1 MFDFFWNLGSFVLAL
16 GILVTVHEYG
26 HFWVARKAGVKVLRF
41 SIGFGKPLLKWRDKY
56 DTEYVIA
63 AIPLGGY
70 VKMLDERVDDV
81 PANQRHLSFN
91 AKSVQARIA
100 IVAAGPVANFIFA
113 IFALAVM
120 YMVGVQSVK
129 PVVGSVIEG
138 SRAAQAGLM
147 PSQHITKIGDDDITT
162 WQDATFALM
171 SSLGEQSVA
180 VTVRDEQF
188 QTRVKTLDLAGW
200 KLDQQDVPPL
210 RSLGI
215 VPFRP
220 QATLTI
226 AAITANSAAEQAGLH
241 VNDMILTVNDEKIS
255 DWQQLV
261 HLITQSA
268 NKSLQFSVKRQDT
281 IKIISVTPQGRVNA
295 QGIEQGFLGVAPIV
309 EKWPQGYIET
319 RHYGPLDSIVR
330 GSKETWRLITLSFD
344 MIGNLISGQISVKNL
359 SGPVGIAVGAGTSVS
374 YGFVAFLSFLALI
387 SVNLGVFN
395 LLPLPVLDG
404 GHLMYYIIELFR
416 KKPVSEKTQEFGFKV
431 GALLL
436 IFLTCFALFNDV
448 SRLSF

>member
-1 MFDFFWNLGSFVLAL
+1 
-16 GILVTVHEYG
+16 
-26 HFWVARKAGVKVLRF
+26 
-41 SIGFGKPLLKWRDKY
+41 
-56 DTEYVIA
+56 
-63 AIPLGGY
+63 
-70 VKMLDERVDDV
+70 MLDGRVDDV

-100 IVAAGPVANFIFA
+100 IVAAGPMANFLFA

-129 PVVGSVIEG
+129 PVVGSITEG
-138 SRAAQAGLM
+138 SRAEQAGIM
-147 PSQHITKIGDDDITT
+147 PSQHIIKIGDDDITT

-171 SSLGEQSVA
+171 SNLGEESVE
-180 VTVRDEQF
+180 VIVRDKNLQP
-188 QTRVKTLDLAGW
+188 RVKTLNLEGW

-210 RSLGI
+210 SSLGI

-226 AAITANSAAEQAGLH
+226 AAVTKDSAAEHANLQ
-241 VNDMILTVNDEKIS
+241 VNDTILSVNGETIS
-255 DWQQLV
+255 NWQQLV
-261 HLITQSA
+261 NLITQSA

-281 IKIISVTPQGRVNA
+281 IKAITVTPKGRIDNN
-295 QGIEQGFLGVAPIV
+295 GIEQGFLGVAPV
-309 EKWPQGYIET
+309 VQQWPDGYVET

-330 GSKETWRLITLSFD
+330 GTKETWRLITLSFD
-344 MIGNLISGQISVKNL
+344 MIGNLITGQVSVKNL

-374 YGFVAFLSFLALI
+374 YGLVAFLSFLALI

-448 SRLSF
+448 SRL

>member
-1 MFDFFWNLGSFVLAL
+1 MFDFFWNLGSFILAL

-41 SIGFGKPLLKWRDKY
+41 SIGFGKPLLKWHDKQG
-56 DTEYVIA
+56 TEYVIA

-70 VKMLDERVDDV
+70 VKMLDERVDEV
-81 PANQRHLSFN
+81 PESERHLSFN

-100 IVAAGPVANFIFA
+100 IVAAGPMANFTFA

-120 YMVGVQSVK
+120 YMVGVQSIK
-129 PVVGSVIEG
+129 PVVGSVNEG
-138 SRAAQAGLM
+138 SRAELAG
-147 PSQHITKIGDDDITT
+147 ITAKQQIIKIGDDEIAT
-162 WQDATFALM
+162 WQDATFSFMA
-171 SSLGEQSVA
+171 SLGDSNVA
-180 VTVRDEQF
+180 VTVRDEQY
-188 QTRVKTLDLAGW
+188 QEQVKTINIDGW

-210 RSLGI
+210 ASLGI

-220 QATLTI
+220 NATLEV
-226 AAITANSAAEQAGLH
+226 AAITANSAAAEADLRVGDTIIM
-241 VNDMILTVNDEKIS
+241 VGDETIS
-255 DWQQLV
+255 SWQQLV
-261 HLITQSA
+261 NLIQQSA
-268 NKSLQFSVKRQDT
+268 NKSLQFSVKRQDS
-281 IKIISVTPQGRVNA
+281 IKQLVVTPKARNGADGQ
-295 QGIEQGFLGVAPIV
+295 QQGFLGVAPVV
-309 EKWPQGYIET
+309 EQWPAGYIET
-319 RHYGPLDSIVR
+319 RHYGPLDSIVL
-330 GSKETWRLITLSFD
+330 GITETWRLISLSFD
-344 MIGNLISGQISVKNL
+344 MIGNLITGQVSVKNL

-404 GHLMYYIIELFR
+404 GHLMYYIVELFR

-448 SRLSF
+448 SRL

>member
-1 MFDFFWNLGSFVLAL
+1 MLDFFWNLGSFILAL
-16 GILVTVHEYG
+16 GILVAIHEYG
-26 HFWVARKAGVKVLRF
+26 HFWVARKMGVKVLRF
-41 SIGFGKPLLKWRDKY
+41 SIGFGKPLLKWHDKY
-56 DTEYVIA
+56 NTEYVIA

-70 VKMLDERVDDV
+70 VKMLDERVDEV
-81 PANQRHLSFN
+81 AENERHLSFN

-100 IVAAGPVANFIFA
+100 IVAAGPLANFLFA
-113 IFALAVM
+113 IVALAAM

-129 PVVGSVIEG
+129 PVVGSITEG
-138 SRAAQAGLM
+138 SRAEQAGIM
-147 PSQHITKIGDDDITT
+147 PSEQIIKIGDDTIAT

-171 SSLGEQSVA
+171 SSLGEQSVP
-180 VTVRDEQF
+180 VVVRNENYQEQ
-188 QTRVKTLDLAGW
+188 TKMLNVEGW

-210 RSLGI
+210 SSLGI

-226 AAITANSAAEQAGLH
+226 AAITKNSAAELANLQ
-241 VNDMILTVNDEKIS
+241 VNDTIIAVNGETIS

-261 HLITQSA
+261 NLITQSA
-268 NKSLQFSVKRQDT
+268 NKSLQFSVKRQDS
-281 IKIISVTPQGRVNA
+281 INSVTVTPKSRINEH
-295 QGIEQGFLGVAPIV
+295 GIEQGFLGVAPV
-309 EKWPQGYIET
+309 VQPWPEGYVET
-319 RHYGPLDSIVR
+319 RSFGPLDSIAR
-330 GSKETWRLITLSFD
+330 GTQETCRLITLSFD
-344 MIGNLISGQISVKNL
+344 MIGNLITGQVSVKNL

-374 YGFVAFLSFLALI
+374 YGLVAFLSFLALI

-448 SRLSF
+448 SRL

>member
-1 MFDFFWNLGSFVLAL
+1 MFDFIWNLGSFILAL

-41 SIGFGKPLLKWRDKY
+41 SIGFGKPLIKWHDKY
-56 DTEYVIA
+56 NTEYVIA
-63 AIPLGGY
+63 AVPLGGY

-81 PANQRHLSFN
+81 PPNQRHLSFN
-91 AKSVQARIA
+91 SKSVQARIA
-100 IVAAGPVANFIFA
+100 IVAAGPMANFLFA

-129 PVVGSVIEG
+129 PVVGSITEG
-138 SRAAQAGLM
+138 SRAEQAGLM
-147 PSQHITKIGDDDITT
+147 PSQHIIKIGDDNITT
-162 WQDATFALM
+162 WQDATFAFM
-171 SSLGEQSVA
+171 SRLGEERVEI
-180 VTVRDEQF
+180 TVRDENL
-188 QTRVKTLDLAGW
+188 QTRVKTLNIDGW

-210 RSLGI
+210 TSLGI

-220 QATLTI
+220 QATLTV
-226 AAITANSAAEQAGLH
+226 AAVTKNSAAEQANLQ
-241 VNDMILTVNDEKIS
+241 VNDTILAVNGETIS
-255 DWQQLV
+255 NWPQLV
-261 HLITQSA
+261 NVITQSA
-268 NKSLQFSVKRQDT
+268 NKSLQFSVKRQDS
-281 IKIISVTPQGRVNA
+281 IKSITVTPQGRVGNN
-295 QGIEQGFLGVAPIV
+295 GIEQGFLGVAPV
-309 EKWPQGYIET
+309 VQQWPEGYVQS
-319 RHYGPLDSIVR
+319 RSFGPLDSIVR
-330 GSKETWRLITLSFD
+330 GTKETWRLITLSFD
-344 MIGNLISGQISVKNL
+344 MIGNLITGQVSVKNL

-374 YGFVAFLSFLALI
+374 YGLVAFLSFLALI

-448 SRLSF
+448 SRL

>member
-1 MFDFFWNLGSFVLAL
+1 MLDFFWNLGSFILAL
-16 GILVTVHEYG
+16 GILVAIHEYG
-26 HFWVARKAGVKVLRF
+26 HFWVARKMGVKVLRF

-56 DTEYVIA
+56 NTEYVIA

-70 VKMLDERVDDV
+70 VKMLDERVDEV
-81 PANQRHLSFN
+81 PENERHLSFN

-100 IVAAGPVANFIFA
+100 IVAAGPLANFLFA
-113 IFALAVM
+113 IVALAAM

-129 PVVGSVIEG
+129 PVVGSITEG
-138 SRAAQAGLM
+138 SRAEQAGIM
-147 PSQHITKIGDDDITT
+147 PSEQIIKIGDDTIAT

-171 SSLGEQSVA
+171 SSLGEQSVP
-180 VTVRDEQF
+180 VVVRNQNYQEQ
-188 QTRVKTLDLAGW
+188 TKMLNVEGW

-210 RSLGI
+210 SSLGI

-226 AAITANSAAEQAGLH
+226 AAITKNSAAELANLQ
-241 VNDMILTVNDEKIS
+241 VNDTIIAVNGETIS

-261 HLITQSA
+261 NLITQSA
-268 NKSLQFSVKRQDT
+268 NKSLQFSVKRQDS
-281 IKIISVTPQGRVNA
+281 INSVTVTPKSRINEH
-295 QGIEQGFLGVAPIV
+295 GIEQGFLGVAPV
-309 EKWPQGYIET
+309 VQPWPEGYVET
-319 RHYGPLDSIVR
+319 RSFGPLDSIAR
-330 GSKETWRLITLSFD
+330 GTQETWRLITLSFD
-344 MIGNLISGQISVKNL
+344 MIGNLITGQVSVKNL

-374 YGFVAFLSFLALI
+374 YGLVAFLSFLALI

-448 SRLSF
+448 SRL

>member
-1 MFDFFWNLGSFVLAL
+1 MLDFFWNLGSFILAL
-16 GILVTVHEYG
+16 GILVAIHEYG
-26 HFWVARKAGVKVLRF
+26 HFWVARKMGVKVLRF
-41 SIGFGKPLLKWRDKY
+41 SIGFGKPLLKWHDKY
-56 DTEYVIA
+56 NTEYVIA

-70 VKMLDERVDDV
+70 VKMLDERVDEV
-81 PANQRHLSFN
+81 PENERHLSFN

-100 IVAAGPVANFIFA
+100 IVAAGPLANFLFA
-113 IFALAVM
+113 IVALAAM

-129 PVVGSVIEG
+129 PVVGSITEG
-138 SRAAQAGLM
+138 SRAEQAGIM
-147 PSQHITKIGDDDITT
+147 PSEQIIKIGDDTIAT

-171 SSLGEQSVA
+171 SSLGEQSVP
-180 VTVRDEQF
+180 VVVRNENYQEQ
-188 QTRVKTLDLAGW
+188 TKMLNVEGW

-210 RSLGI
+210 SSLGI

-226 AAITANSAAEQAGLH
+226 AAITKNSAAELANLQ
-241 VNDMILTVNDEKIS
+241 VNDTIIAVNGETIS

-261 HLITQSA
+261 NLITQSA
-268 NKSLQFSVKRQDT
+268 NKSLQFSVKRQDS
-281 IKIISVTPQGRVNA
+281 INSVTVTPKSRINEH
-295 QGIEQGFLGVAPIV
+295 GIEQGFLGVAPV
-309 EKWPQGYIET
+309 VQPWPDGYVET
-319 RHYGPLDSIVR
+319 RSFGPLDSIAR
-330 GSKETWRLITLSFD
+330 GTQETWRLITLSFD
-344 MIGNLISGQISVKNL
+344 MIGNLITGQVSVKNL

-374 YGFVAFLSFLALI
+374 YGLVAFLSFLALI

-416 KKPVSEKTQEFGFKV
+416 KKPVTEKTQEFGFKV

-448 SRLSF
+448 SRL

>member
-1 MFDFFWNLGSFVLAL
+1 MFDFFWNLGSFILAL
-16 GILVTVHEYG
+16 GILVAIHEYG
-26 HFWVARKAGVKVLRF
+26 HFWVARKMGVKVLRF
-41 SIGFGKPLLKWRDKY
+41 SIGFGKPLLKWHDKY
-56 DTEYVIA
+56 NTEYVIA

-100 IVAAGPVANFIFA
+100 IVAAGPMANFLFA

-129 PVVGSVIEG
+129 PVVGSITEG
-138 SRAAQAGLM
+138 SRAEQAGIM
-147 PSQHITKIGDDDITT
+147 PSQHIIKIGDDDITT

-171 SSLGEQSVA
+171 SNLGEESVE
-180 VTVRDEQF
+180 VIVRDKNLQP
-188 QTRVKTLDLAGW
+188 RVKTLNLEGW

-210 RSLGI
+210 SSLGI

-226 AAITANSAAEQAGLH
+226 AAVTKDSAAEHANLQ
-241 VNDMILTVNDEKIS
+241 VNDTILAVNGETIS
-255 DWQQLV
+255 NWQQLV
-261 HLITQSA
+261 NLITQSA

-281 IKIISVTPQGRVNA
+281 IKAITVTPKGRIDNN
-295 QGIEQGFLGVAPIV
+295 GIEQGFLGVAPV
-309 EKWPQGYIET
+309 VQQWPDGYVET

-330 GSKETWRLITLSFD
+330 STKETWRLITLSFD
-344 MIGNLISGQISVKNL
+344 MIGNLITGQVSVKNL

-374 YGFVAFLSFLALI
+374 YGLVAFLSFLALI

-448 SRLSF
+448 SRL

>member
-1 MFDFFWNLGSFVLAL
+1 MLDFLWNLGSFILAL

-41 SIGFGKPLLKWRDKY
+41 SIGFGKPLLKWYDKQG
-56 DTEYVIA
+56 TEYVVA

-70 VKMLDERVDDV
+70 VKMLDERVDEV
-81 PANQRHLSFN
+81 SAAERHLSFN

-100 IVAAGPVANFIFA
+100 IVAAGPLANFLFA

-120 YMVGVQSVK
+120 YMIGVQSVK
-129 PVVGSVIEG
+129 PVVGSIVEG
-138 SRAAQAGLM
+138 SRAAAANIAENQ
-147 PSQHITKIGDDDITT
+147 QIIKIGDDDIST
-162 WQDATFALM
+162 WQDATFSLM
-171 SSLGEQSVA
+171 SQLGEQQVVLTLRDQNYQQHSV
-180 VTVRDEQF
+180 
-188 QTRVKTLDLAGW
+188 TLDLDGW

-210 RSLGI
+210 ASLGI

-220 QATLTI
+220 QATLTL
-226 AAITANSAAEQAGLH
+226 AAISQGSAAEQAGLAKNDTIIA
-241 VNDMILTVNDEKIS
+241 VNGETMS
-255 DWQQLV
+255 SWQQLV
-261 HLITQSA
+261 TLIHQSA

-281 IKIISVTPQGRVNA
+281 IIQVMVTPKGRNNQA
-295 QGIEQGFLGVAPIV
+295 GALEGFLGVAPVV
-309 EKWPQGYIET
+309 EPWPESYIET
-319 RHYGPLDSIVR
+319 RHYGPVDSIVL
-330 GSKETWRLITLSFD
+330 GVKETWRLITLSFD
-344 MIGNLISGQISVKNL
+344 MIGNLITGQVSVKNL

-374 YGFVAFLSFLALI
+374 YGLVAFLSFLALI

-404 GHLMYYIIELFR
+404 GHLMYYVIELFR
-416 KKPVSEKTQEFGFKV
+416 RKPVSEKTQEFGFKV

-448 SRLSF
+448 SRL

>member
-1 MFDFFWNLGSFVLAL
+1 MFDFFWNLGSFILAL

-41 SIGFGKPLLKWRDKY
+41 SIGFGKPLLKWHDKY
-56 DTEYVIA
+56 NTEYVIA

-70 VKMLDERVDDV
+70 VKMLDERVDEV

-100 IVAAGPVANFIFA
+100 IVAAGPMANFLFA

-120 YMVGVQSVK
+120 YMVGVQTIK
-129 PVVGSVIEG
+129 PVVGSVVEG
-138 SRAAQAGLM
+138 SRAEQAGIM
-147 PSQHITKIGDDDITT
+147 PTQQIIKIGDDDISN
-162 WQDATFALM
+162 WQDATFSLM
-171 SSLGEQSVA
+171 SHLGDKSVA
-180 VTVRDEQF
+180 VTLRNENYQ
-188 QTRVKTLDLAGW
+188 QTVQTLNLDGW

-210 RSLGI
+210 SSLGI

-220 QATLTI
+220 QATLVI
-226 AAITANSAAEQAGLH
+226 AAITKNSAAEQANLQVDDVILA
-241 VNDMILTVNDEKIS
+241 VNGETMTS
-255 DWQQLV
+255 WQQLV
-261 HLITQSA
+261 NLITQSA
-268 NKSLQFSVKRQDT
+268 NKSLQFSVKRQDSIKT
-281 IKIISVTPQGRVNA
+281 ITVTPKSRVVSN
-295 QGIEQGFLGVAPIV
+295 GIEQGFLGVAPVV
-309 EKWPQGYIET
+309 EQWPDDFVET
-319 RHYGPLDSIVR
+319 RHYGPLDSIVL
-330 GSKETWRLITLSFD
+330 GTKETWRLITLSFD
-344 MIGNLISGQISVKNL
+344 MIGNLITGQVSVKNL

-374 YGFVAFLSFLALI
+374 YGLVAFLSFLALI

-448 SRLSF
+448 SRL

>member
-1 MFDFFWNLGSFVLAL
+1 MFDFFWNLGSFILAL
-16 GILVTVHEYG
+16 GILVAIHEYG
-26 HFWVARKAGVKVLRF
+26 HFWVARKMGVKVLRF
-41 SIGFGKPLLKWRDKY
+41 SIGFGKPLIKWHDKY
-56 DTEYVIA
+56 NTEYVIA

-70 VKMLDERVDDV
+70 VKMLDERIDEV
-81 PANQRHLSFN
+81 PQNQRHLSFN

-100 IVAAGPVANFIFA
+100 IVAAGPMANFLFA
-113 IFALAVM
+113 IFALAAM

-129 PVVGSVIEG
+129 PVVGSVTEG
-138 SRAAQAGLM
+138 SRAEQAGIM
-147 PSQHITKIGDDDITT
+147 PSQHIIKIGDDDITT

-171 SSLGEQSVA
+171 SSLGEESVE
-180 VTVRDEQF
+180 VTVRDKNLQA
-188 QTRVKTLDLAGW
+188 RIKTLNLDGW

-210 RSLGI
+210 SSLGI

-226 AAITANSAAEQAGLH
+226 AAVTENSAAKQADLK
-241 VNDMILTVNDEKIS
+241 VNDTILAVNGETIS
-255 DWQQLV
+255 SWQQLV
-261 HLITQSA
+261 NLITQSA
-268 NKSLQFSVKRQDT
+268 NKSLQFSVKRQDS
-281 IKIISVTPQGRVNA
+281 IKSITVTPQSRLDNS
-295 QGIEQGFLGVAPIV
+295 GIEQGFLGVAPV
-309 EKWPQGYIET
+309 VQQWPEGYVET
-319 RHYGPLDSIVR
+319 RQYGPLDSIVR
-330 GSKETWRLITLSFD
+330 GTKETWRLITLSFD
-344 MIGNLISGQISVKNL
+344 MIGNLITGQVSVKNL

-374 YGFVAFLSFLALI
+374 YGLVAFLSFLALI

-448 SRLSF
+448 SRL

>member
-1 MFDFFWNLGSFVLAL
+1 MFDFLWNLGSFILAL

-41 SIGFGKPLLKWRDKY
+41 SIGFGKPLIKWHDKH

-70 VKMLDERVDDV
+70 VKMLDERVDEV
-81 PANQRHLSFN
+81 PADQRHLSFN

-100 IVAAGPVANFIFA
+100 IVAAGPLANFIFA
-113 IFALAVM
+113 IFALAAM

-129 PVVGSVIEG
+129 PVVGSVNEG
-138 SRAAQAGLM
+138 SRAEQAGIM
-147 PSQHITKIGDDDITT
+147 PSQQIVKIGDANIAT

-171 SSLGEQSVA
+171 ASLGDKIVA

-188 QTRVKTLDLAGW
+188 QEQVKMLDIDGW

-210 RSLGI
+210 ASLGI

-220 QATLTI
+220 QATLTVATI
-226 AAITANSAAEQAGLH
+226 SPNSAAADANLQAGDEIIA
-241 VNDMILTVNDEKIS
+241 VNGETITS
-255 DWQQLV
+255 WTQLV
-261 HLITQSA
+261 NVIQQSA
-268 NKSLQFSVKRQDT
+268 NKSLQFSVKRQDS
-281 IKIISVTPQGRVNA
+281 IELLNVTPKGQRNSDGLL
-295 QGIEQGFLGVAPIV
+295 QGFLGVAPVV
-309 EKWPQGYIET
+309 EKWPDGYIET
-319 RHYGPLDSIVR
+319 RHYGPLDSMVL
-330 GSKETWRLITLSFD
+330 GVTETWRLISLSFD
-344 MIGNLISGQISVKNL
+344 MIGNLITGQVSVKNL

-374 YGFVAFLSFLALI
+374 YGLVAFLGFLALI

-448 SRLSF
+448 SRL

>member
-1 MFDFFWNLGSFVLAL
+1 MLDFFWNLGSFILAL
-16 GILVTVHEYG
+16 GILVAIHEYG
-26 HFWVARKAGVKVLRF
+26 HFWVARKMGVKVLRF
-41 SIGFGKPLLKWRDKY
+41 SIGFGKPLLKWHDKY
-56 DTEYVIA
+56 NTEYVIA

-70 VKMLDERVDDV
+70 VKMLDERVDEV
-81 PANQRHLSFN
+81 PENERHLSFN

-100 IVAAGPVANFIFA
+100 IVAAGPLANFLFA
-113 IFALAVM
+113 IVALAAM

-129 PVVGSVIEG
+129 PVVGSITEG
-138 SRAAQAGLM
+138 SRAEQAGIM
-147 PSQHITKIGDDDITT
+147 PSEQIIKIGDDTIAT

-171 SSLGEQSVA
+171 SSLGEQSVP
-180 VTVRDEQF
+180 VVVRNENYQEQ
-188 QTRVKTLDLAGW
+188 TKMLNVEGW

-210 RSLGI
+210 SSLGI

-226 AAITANSAAEQAGLH
+226 AAITKNSAAELANLQINDTIIA
-241 VNDMILTVNDEKIS
+241 VNGETIS

-261 HLITQSA
+261 NLITQSA
-268 NKSLQFSVKRQDT
+268 NKSLQFSVKRQDS
-281 IKIISVTPQGRVNA
+281 INSVTVTPKSRINEH
-295 QGIEQGFLGVAPIV
+295 GIEQGFLGVAPV
-309 EKWPQGYIET
+309 VQPWPEGYVET
-319 RHYGPLDSIVR
+319 RSFGPLDSIAR
-330 GSKETWRLITLSFD
+330 GTQETWRLITLSFD
-344 MIGNLISGQISVKNL
+344 MIGNLITGQVSVKNL

-374 YGFVAFLSFLALI
+374 YGLVAFLSFLALI

-448 SRLSF
+448 SRL

>member
-1 MFDFFWNLGSFVLAL
+1 MFDFFWNLGSFILAL

-41 SIGFGKPLLKWRDKY
+41 SIGFGKPLLKWHDKY
-56 DTEYVIA
+56 NTEYVIA

-70 VKMLDERVDDV
+70 VKMLDERVDEV
-81 PANQRHLSFN
+81 PANQRHVSFN

-100 IVAAGPVANFIFA
+100 IVAAGPMANFLFA
-113 IFALAVM
+113 IFALAAM
-120 YMVGVQSVK
+120 YMVGVQTIK
-129 PVVGSVIEG
+129 PVVGNVVEG
-138 SRAAQAGLM
+138 SRAEQAG
-147 PSQHITKIGDDDITT
+147 ITSTQQIIKIGDDDITN
-162 WQDATFALM
+162 WQDATFSLM
-171 SSLGEQSVA
+171 SHLGDKSVA
-180 VTVRDEQF
+180 VTLRNENYQ
-188 QTRVKTLDLAGW
+188 QTTQILNLDGW

-210 RSLGI
+210 SSLGI

-226 AAITANSAAEQAGLH
+226 AAITKDSAAEQANLQIDDIILA
-241 VNDMILTVNDEKIS
+241 VNGETMS
-255 DWQQLV
+255 SWQQLV
-261 HLITQSA
+261 NLITQSA
-268 NKSLQFSVKRQDT
+268 NKSLQFSVKRQDSIKT
-281 IKIISVTPQGRVNA
+281 IIVTPNSRVVSN
-295 QGIEQGFLGVAPIV
+295 GVEQGFLGVAPVV
-309 EKWPQGYIET
+309 EQWPDDFVET
-319 RHYGPLDSIVR
+319 RHYGPLDSIVL
-330 GSKETWRLITLSFD
+330 GTKETWRLITLSFD
-344 MIGNLISGQISVKNL
+344 MIGNLITGQVSVKNL

-374 YGFVAFLSFLALI
+374 YGLVAFLSFLALI

-416 KKPVSEKTQEFGFKV
+416 RKPVSEKTQEFGFKV

-448 SRLSF
+448 SRL

>member
-1 MFDFFWNLGSFVLAL
+1 MLDFFWNLGSFILAL
-16 GILVTVHEYG
+16 GILVAIHEYG
-26 HFWVARKAGVKVLRF
+26 HFWVARKMGVKVLRF
-41 SIGFGKPLLKWRDKY
+41 SIGFGKPLLKWHDKY
-56 DTEYVIA
+56 NTEYVIA

-70 VKMLDERVDDV
+70 VKMLDERVDEV
-81 PANQRHLSFN
+81 PENERHLSFN

-100 IVAAGPVANFIFA
+100 IVAAGPLANFLFA
-113 IFALAVM
+113 IVALAAM

-129 PVVGSVIEG
+129 PVVGSITEG
-138 SRAAQAGLM
+138 SRAEQAGIM
-147 PSQHITKIGDDDITT
+147 PSEQIIKIGDDTIAT

-171 SSLGEQSVA
+171 SSLGEQSVP
-180 VTVRDEQF
+180 VVVRNENYQEQ
-188 QTRVKTLDLAGW
+188 TKMLNVEGW

-210 RSLGI
+210 TSLGI

-226 AAITANSAAEQAGLH
+226 AAITKNSAAELANLQ
-241 VNDMILTVNDEKIS
+241 VNDTIIAVNGETIS

-261 HLITQSA
+261 NLITQSA
-268 NKSLQFSVKRQDT
+268 NKSLQFSVKRQDS
-281 IKIISVTPQGRVNA
+281 INSVTVTPKSRINEH
-295 QGIEQGFLGVAPIV
+295 GIEQGFLGVAPV
-309 EKWPQGYIET
+309 VQPWPEGYVET
-319 RHYGPLDSIVR
+319 RSFGPLDSIAR
-330 GSKETWRLITLSFD
+330 GTQETWRLITLSFD
-344 MIGNLISGQISVKNL
+344 MIGNLITGQVSVKNL

-374 YGFVAFLSFLALI
+374 YGLVAFLSFLALI

-448 SRLSF
+448 SRL

>member
-1 MFDFFWNLGSFVLAL
+1 MFDFFWNLGSFILAL

-41 SIGFGKPLLKWRDKY
+41 SIGFGKPLLKWHDKY
-56 DTEYVIA
+56 NTEYVIA

-70 VKMLDERVDDV
+70 VKMLDERVDEV

-100 IVAAGPVANFIFA
+100 IVAAGPMANFLFA

-120 YMVGVQSVK
+120 YMVGVQTIK
-129 PVVGSVIEG
+129 PVVGSVVEG
-138 SRAAQAGLM
+138 SRAEQAGIM
-147 PSQHITKIGDDDITT
+147 PTQQIIKIGDDDISN
-162 WQDATFALM
+162 WQDATFSLM
-171 SSLGEQSVA
+171 SHLGDKSVA
-180 VTVRDEQF
+180 VTLRNENYQ
-188 QTRVKTLDLAGW
+188 QTMQTLNLDGW

-210 RSLGI
+210 SSLGI

-220 QATLTI
+220 QATLVI
-226 AAITANSAAEQAGLH
+226 AAITKNSAAEQANLQ
-241 VNDMILTVNDEKIS
+241 VNDVILAVNGETMS
-255 DWQQLV
+255 SWQQLV
-261 HLITQSA
+261 NLITQSA
-268 NKSLQFSVKRQDT
+268 NKSLHFSVKRQDSIKT
-281 IKIISVTPQGRVNA
+281 ITVTPKSRVVSN
-295 QGIEQGFLGVAPIV
+295 GIEQGFLGVAPVV
-309 EKWPQGYIET
+309 EQWPDDFVET
-319 RHYGPLDSIVR
+319 RHYGPLDSIVL
-330 GSKETWRLITLSFD
+330 GTKETWRLITLSFD
-344 MIGNLISGQISVKNL
+344 MIGNLITGQVSVKNL

-374 YGFVAFLSFLALI
+374 YGLVAFLSFLALI

-448 SRLSF
+448 SRL

>member
-1 MFDFFWNLGSFVLAL
+1 MFDFLWNLGSFILAL

-41 SIGFGKPLLKWRDKY
+41 SIGFGKPLIKWHDKH

-70 VKMLDERVDDV
+70 VKMLDERVDEV
-81 PANQRHLSFN
+81 SAEKRHLSFN

-100 IVAAGPVANFIFA
+100 IVAAGPLANFIFA
-113 IFALAVM
+113 IFALAAM

-129 PVVGSVIEG
+129 PVVGSVNEG
-138 SRAAQAGLM
+138 SRAEQAGIM
-147 PSQHITKIGDDDITT
+147 PSQQIIKIGDDDIAT

-171 SSLGEQSVA
+171 ASLGDKSVA

-188 QTRVKTLDLAGW
+188 QEQVKMLDIDGW

-210 RSLGI
+210 ASLGI

-220 QATLTI
+220 QATLTVATI
-226 AAITANSAAEQAGLH
+226 SPNSAAADANLQAGDEIIA
-241 VNDMILTVNDEKIS
+241 VNGETITS
-255 DWQQLV
+255 WTQLV
-261 HLITQSA
+261 NVIQQSA
-268 NKSLQFSVKRQDT
+268 NKSLQFSVKRQDS
-281 IKIISVTPQGRVNA
+281 IELLNVTPKGQRNSDGLL
-295 QGIEQGFLGVAPIV
+295 QGFLGVAPVV
-309 EKWPQGYIET
+309 ETWPDGYIET
-319 RHYGPLDSIVR
+319 RHYGPLDSMVL
-330 GSKETWRLITLSFD
+330 GVSETWRLISLSFD
-344 MIGNLISGQISVKNL
+344 MIGNLITGQVSVKNL

-374 YGFVAFLSFLALI
+374 YGLVAFLGFLALI

-448 SRLSF
+448 SRL